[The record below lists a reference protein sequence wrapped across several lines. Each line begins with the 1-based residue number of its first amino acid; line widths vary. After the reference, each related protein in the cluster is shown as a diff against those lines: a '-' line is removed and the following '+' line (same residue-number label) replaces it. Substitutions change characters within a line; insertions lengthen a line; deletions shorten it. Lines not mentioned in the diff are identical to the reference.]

1 MGNEN
6 WRGFGLDDVGG
17 IENKLVKFRFALFL
31 LSTGNTLN
39 HEHLSHVAQFPCGIF
54 IYLSERPNYPSE
66 CVYSFHFLLRKK
78 NPHFMVSKE
87 LPHSLFSVLLFW
99 VQVSESVPISLSGFA
114 VTLYNKSSLL
124 ESTPKKTVLRSG
136 DLFPVCA
143 ILVFLQRVQVV
154 ETLFK
159 AKYHMRRVCEVTH
172 FSFLGFFPP
181 PNCWT
186 LPHSGL
192 AAHLRVCGA
201 VRGYEWWPSGH

>member
-54 IYLSERPNYPSE
+54 IYLSEKAKLPQWMCIFLPFPS
-66 CVYSFHFLLRKK
+66 LRKK
-78 NPHFMVSKE
+78 NSHFMVSKE

-136 DLFPVCA
+136 DLFPECA

-172 FSFLGFFPP
+172 FSFLGFFPF
-181 PNCWT
+181 
-186 LPHSGL
+186 S
-192 AAHLRVCGA
+192 
-201 VRGYEWWPSGH
+201 